1 MILFE
6 GNLLPD
12 EELDNVLK
20 KLWDSCV
27 AAVSEREHIAE
38 RVICACGNVAEKIR
52 AGVYDNILSSL
63 LENGAFTKGQLDE
76 AIAFFDKENLRLKYD
91 IELGTIKQET
101 RPWRSNSAEISKS
114 VVTDVK
120 REEQATDKECHIID
134 KKVTPLGILF
144 HIAAGNAEGLP
155 FFSVI
160 EGLLAG
166 NVNILKLPSMDDGI
180 SIMLL
185 HEMIKEEPAL
195 APYVCVLDV
204 PSTNVKIL
212 KTLADMADAI
222 VVWGGDAAVAAAR
235 NMASPETQIIS
246 WGHKLS
252 FAYVSAKAVNALSGD
267 DMKSAGEWEMEE
279 NGQATNYEQE
289 LYDLAHHICATNQL
303 LCSSC
308 QGIFID
314 TENEADVMTFAQ
326 EFLHILEEVS
336 VDYPQEKIGVRGK
349 VSISLYNEELESTY
363 TGHKV
368 LRGKEVSVIA
378 ATDSKLELSY
388 MFKNCWVKP
397 LPRKN
402 IIKALKG
409 KKGHLQTVGLICADS
424 ERDELADVFTKA
436 GLTHIARPKNM
447 SQMLPGGTHDG
458 EYPLRRYSRIVEVER

>member
-1 MILFE
+1 MILYE
-6 GNLLPD
+6 GKILPD
-12 EELDNVLK
+12 EQLDKVLE

-27 AAVSEREHIAE
+27 GAVSNRTDIAE
-38 RVICACGNVAEKIR
+38 VVINACGRVAEKIK
-52 AGVYDNILSSL
+52 AGAYDSILLPL
-63 LENGAFTKGQLDE
+63 LENGMFTRAQLDE
-76 AIAFFDKENLRLKYD
+76 AIAFFDKENLLLKYN
-91 IELGTIKQET
+91 IELGVL
-101 RPWRSNSAEISKS
+101 RAEMSRGMRTENVMDTAS
-114 VVTDVK
+114 P
-120 REEQATDKECHIID
+120 TDKYGAIE
-134 KKVTPLGILF
+134 KRLEPLGILF

-160 EGLLAG
+160 EGLLVG

-185 HEMIKEEPAL
+185 HEIIKEEPGL

-204 PSTNVKIL
+204 ASTNVKIL

-222 VVWGGDAAVAAAR
+222 VVWGGDAAVSAAR
-235 NMASPETQIIS
+235 SMASPETQIIS

-252 FAYVSAKAVNALSGD
+252 FAYVSAAAVCEIVSNDVAD
-267 DMKSAGEWEMEE
+267 VEKMVAGKHGE
-279 NGQATNYEQE
+279 GRHYEQQ
-289 LYDLAHHICATNQL
+289 LYALAHHICATNQL

-308 QGIFID
+308 QGIFVD
-314 TENEADVMTFAQ
+314 TENMSIVNSVAQ
-326 EFLHILEEVS
+326 KFLHILEEVA

-363 TGHKV
+363 SGRKI
-368 LRGKEVSVIA
+368 LRGKSVSVICA
-378 ATDSKLELSY
+378 EDSELALSY
-388 MFKNCWVKP
+388 LFKNCWVKP

-409 KKGHLQTVGLICADS
+409 KKGHLQTVGLICADG
-424 ERDELADVFTKA
+424 ERDELVDIFTKT
-436 GLTHIARPKNM
+436 GLTHIARPQNM